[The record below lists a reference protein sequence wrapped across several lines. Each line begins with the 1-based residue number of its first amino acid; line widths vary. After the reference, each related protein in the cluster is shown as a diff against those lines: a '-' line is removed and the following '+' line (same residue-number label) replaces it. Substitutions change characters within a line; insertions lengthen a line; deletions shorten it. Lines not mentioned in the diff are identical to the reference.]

1 MKMNILN
8 GNLMKNI
15 LAVLLL
21 LMIVTS
27 CKSTAG
33 KDSNTTS
40 SGASTEEDLQY
51 YFKATGNEPFWG
63 IKIGK
68 DQIVFT
74 SLIPG
79 KESITFSHSEPIK
92 AMDANVKMYKLSN
105 EKTTATVSIQQ
116 LDCQDSMSG
125 VISPYSVKVEIKN
138 NSELETQ
145 KLSGCGK
152 YLTDYRLHDIW
163 VLEELNG
170 YKVFATDFQ
179 KEMPRIE
186 INSAENKFMGYGG
199 CNSITGQIF
208 FEKDVLR
215 FTKVVST
222 LMACPQG
229 NKEGE
234 FLKALQST
242 TAYSIENNQLTLSNP
257 SGKLVVFKKVD

>member
-1 MKMNILN
+1 MKKILS
-8 GNLMKNI
+8 I
-15 LAVLLL
+15 LLL
-21 LMIVTS
+21 SILMIGCKATASKGSDGNISTS
-27 CKSTAG
+27 
-33 KDSNTTS
+33 
-40 SGASTEEDLQY
+40 STEEDLKY

-63 IKIGK
+63 IKMGNEE
-68 DQIVFT
+68 IVFT

-79 KESITFSHSEPIK
+79 KEKITFPAVDVIR
-92 AMDANVKMYKLSN
+92 AMDANVKMYQISN
-105 EKTTATVSIQQ
+105 ENTSAIITIQQ

-125 VISPYSVKVEIKN
+125 AISPYSVKVEIRN
-138 NSELETQ
+138 NSELETK

-179 KEMPRIE
+179 KEFPRLE
-186 INSAENKFMGYGG
+186 INSTENRFSGFGG

-208 FEKDVLR
+208 FEKDLLR

-229 NKEGE
+229 NKESE

-242 TAYSIENNQLTLSNP
+242 TTYSIGNNQLTLSNP
-257 SGKLVVFKKVD
+257 SAKLAVFKKVD

>member
-1 MKMNILN
+1 
-8 GNLMKNI
+8 MKNI
-15 LAVLLL
+15 LSIVLLL
-21 LMIVTS
+21 VLITG
-27 CKSTAG
+27 CKSAAG
-33 KDSNTTS
+33 KDSTTAS
-40 SGASTEEDLQY
+40 SGTTTEEDLQY

-68 DQIVFT
+68 EQIVFT

-79 KESITFSHSEPIK
+79 KEKIMFSHTEPVK

-105 EKTTATVSIQQ
+105 EKTTATITIQQ

-125 VISPYSVKVEIKN
+125 AISPYSAKVEIKN

-152 YLTDYRLHDIW
+152 YFTDYRLHDIW

-186 INSAENKFMGYGG
+186 INSTENRFSGFGG
-199 CNSITGQIF
+199 CNAISGQIF
-208 FEKDVLR
+208 YEKDLLR
-215 FTKVVST
+215 FTKVIST

-229 NKEGE
+229 NKESE

-242 TAYSIENNQLTLSNP
+242 TAYTVENNQLILSNP

>member
-1 MKMNILN
+1 
-8 GNLMKNI
+8 MKNI
-15 LAVLLL
+15 LSILLL
-21 LMIVTS
+21 SFLMIG
-27 CKSTAG
+27 CKTTANKEVSG
-33 KDSNTTS
+33 TS
-40 SGASTEEDLQY
+40 SVNSTEEDLKY

-63 IKIGK
+63 IKIGNE
-68 DQIVFT
+68 QTVFT

-79 KESITFSHSEPIK
+79 KENISFNSVEASK

-105 EKTTATVSIQQ
+105 DKTTATVTIQQ

-125 VISPYSVKVEIKN
+125 VISPYSVKVEIKD
-138 NSELETQ
+138 NSELESK

-179 KEMPRIE
+179 KELPRIE
-186 INSAENKFMGYGG
+186 INSAENRFMGYGG

-215 FTKVVST
+215 FTKVVLT

-242 TAYSIENNQLTLSNP
+242 TTYSIGNNQLTLSNP
-257 SGKLVVFKKVD
+257 SGKLLVLKKVD

>member
-1 MKMNILN
+1 
-8 GNLMKNI
+8 MKNI
-15 LAVLLL
+15 LSIVLLSF
-21 LMIVTS
+21 LMIGCKTTANKETS
-27 CKSTAG
+27 G
-33 KDSNTTS
+33 TS
-40 SGASTEEDLQY
+40 SVNSTEEDLKY

-63 IKIGK
+63 VKIGNE
-68 DQIVFT
+68 QTVFT

-79 KESITFSHSEPIK
+79 KENISFNSVEAIK
-92 AMDANVKMYKLSN
+92 AMDANVKMYKLRN
-105 EKTTATVSIQQ
+105 DKTTATVTIQQ

-125 VISPYSVKVEIKN
+125 VISPYSVKVEIKD
-138 NSELETQ
+138 NSELETK
-145 KLSGCGK
+145 KLNGCGK

-179 KEMPRIE
+179 KEFPRIE

-208 FEKDVLR
+208 FEKDLLR

-222 LMACPQG
+222 LMACAPG
-229 NKEGE
+229 NKESE

-242 TAYSIENNQLTLSNP
+242 TTYSVGNNQLTLSNP
-257 SGKLVVFKKVD
+257 SGKLIVFKKVD

>member
-1 MKMNILN
+1 
-8 GNLMKNI
+8 MKNI
-15 LAVLLL
+15 LSILLL
-21 LMIVTS
+21 SCLMVG
-27 CKSTAG
+27 CKTTASKETAG
-33 KDSNTTS
+33 TN
-40 SGASTEEDLQY
+40 SGISTEEDLQY
-51 YFKATGNEPFWG
+51 YFKGTGNEPFWG
-63 IKIGK
+63 IKIGN

-79 KESITFSHSEPIK
+79 KENITFSHTEPIK

-125 VISPYSVKVEIKN
+125 AISPYSVKVEIKN
-138 NSELETQ
+138 NSELEAK

-208 FEKDVLR
+208 FEKDLLR

-242 TAYSIENNQLTLSNP
+242 TTYSIENNQLILSNP
-257 SGKLVVFKKVD
+257 SAKLVVFKKVD